1 MKSSSEPQY
10 VKQKKGD
17 FLVVE
22 RGSAEIW
29 DSHFEAEKIWD
40 GLFRLIFAVK
50 LQNIQGKPW
59 SFTYADCPGNRN
71 SALWKLL
78 PKVILLEKS
87 LKIFRIKEVTITF
100 WNEYWS
106 CGDIISENYHCSLKT
121 VLREIVCVPGI
132 HSWMYLLY
140 FYSLIYFLRKVSL
153 GVRKNEVKNSFVEM
167 RIRESYRE
175 INILG
180 TQKQYK
186 KTKLSEYHKCDV
198 FPQLTHHVM
207 KWNHNE
213 SC

>member
-10 VKQKKGD
+10 VKQKKAD

-29 DSHFEAEKIWD
+29 DSHFEAEKIGN

-87 LKIFRIKEVTITF
+87 LKIFSIKELEWI
-100 WNEYWS
+100 
-106 CGDIISENYHCSLKT
+106 
-121 VLREIVCVPGI
+121 
-132 HSWMYLLY
+132 
-140 FYSLIYFLRKVSL
+140 LILWWHNL
-153 GVRKNEVKNSFVEM
+153 W
-167 RIRESYRE
+167 
-175 INILG
+175 
-180 TQKQYK
+180 
-186 KTKLSEYHKCDV
+186 KLSLFTQNSLEGNSLCAWN
-198 FPQLTHHVM
+198 PQLNVSSLFLFTYLFF
-207 KWNHNE
+207 KE
-213 SC
+213 GFFGG